1 MRSALIRRADV
12 IAFALLVLTAVVAAA
27 AIGMQVRDDLGPDA
41 QIPERTAEL
50 VAWGLTASILL
61 VRRPDLSFGW
71 IFATGAV
78 VEVVYLGVGVP
89 AAVAFD
95 DGHGSSA
102 LLWAY
107 SLAGIQW
114 VPDVLLGLVFCRF
127 PTGAPA
133 GRTWVLLD
141 RVIRWGVV
149 VGACAGLLE
158 DWNGTDAVAGTSRFI
173 DGTPVPSIASALLVV
188 LPLLVLLTGVA
199 GVNVVVR
206 WYRARDLERRQLAW
220 MAGGAVVT
228 LLGWPVAATGHAPP
242 WLLAASAFVAPAAL
256 LVAILRYDLW
266 AIDSIVRRS
275 ASYHLRGG
283 GTLDGIVHA
292 TSDLLR
298 LPYVAVCRGAVVV
311 ASVGQAQDD
320 VERWPIDYE
329 GEVLGELVC
338 APRFGREQISS
349 QDRVVLASTTR
360 LVAGSLRTEVLTADL
375 LDARQRLI
383 AAREEER
390 RRMRRDLHDGIGPM
404 LTGLGL
410 NLDAARADPD
420 RANEYLATAKD
431 ASGEVIRT
439 LRALVYDLRP
449 PNLDELGFAGALK
462 LQVAHVAGTLQATTT
477 VPDALDLPAAV
488 EVAALRTAVEAV
500 HNVVKHAG
508 ATRVDV
514 VVEVG
519 TALTL
524 TVVDDGTGH
533 DWGMPGVG
541 LASMRERADELGGTF
556 TAGPGPS
563 GGRVRA
569 TYPLEVLT

>member
-1 MRSALIRRADV
+1 
-12 IAFALLVLTAVVAAA
+12 
-27 AIGMQVRDDLGPDA
+27 
-41 QIPERTAEL
+41 
-50 VAWGLTASILL
+50 
-61 VRRPDLSFGW
+61 
-71 IFATGAV
+71 
-78 VEVVYLGVGVP
+78 
-89 AAVAFD
+89 
-95 DGHGSSA
+95 
-102 LLWAY
+102 
-107 SLAGIQW
+107 
-114 VPDVLLGLVFCRF
+114 
-127 PTGAPA
+127 
-133 GRTWVLLD
+133 
-141 RVIRWGVV
+141 
-149 VGACAGLLE
+149 
-158 DWNGTDAVAGTSRFI
+158 
-173 DGTPVPSIASALLVV
+173 
-188 LPLLVLLTGVA
+188 
-199 GVNVVVR
+199 
-206 WYRARDLERRQLAW
+206 
-220 MAGGAVVT
+220 
-228 LLGWPVAATGHAPP
+228 
-242 WLLAASAFVAPAAL
+242 
-256 LVAILRYDLW
+256 
-266 AIDSIVRRS
+266 
-275 ASYHLRGG
+275 
-283 GTLDGIVHA
+283 
-292 TSDLLR
+292 
-298 LPYVAVCRGAVVV
+298 
-311 ASVGQAQDD
+311 
-320 VERWPIDYE
+320 
-329 GEVLGELVC
+329 
-338 APRFGREQISS
+338 
-349 QDRVVLASTTR
+349 
-360 LVAGSLRTEVLTADL
+360 
-375 LDARQRLI
+375 
-383 AAREEER
+383 
-390 RRMRRDLHDGIGPM
+390 MRRDLHDGIGPM